1 MIAIVEKVQVK
12 AMKYIF
18 SQSLHKPSWRKH
30 CHSVILS
37 VYCSRV
43 DAKAFGWASM
53 IPLSHLSFA
62 QGGQVKYRPKKKVII
77 KVSHSVVVEGTVCVG
92 GGWGCGRGA
101 KAVRHDR
108 NFCNFFNL
116 NNFTVFNKA

>member
-1 MIAIVEKVQVK
+1 
-12 AMKYIF
+12 
-18 SQSLHKPSWRKH
+18 
-30 CHSVILS
+30 
-37 VYCSRV
+37 
-43 DAKAFGWASM
+43 M

-116 NNFTVFNKA
+116 NNYTVFNKA

>member
-77 KVSHSVVVEGTVCVG
+77 KVSHSVVVSV
-92 GGWGCGRGA
+92 CGRRVGVWEGCKGRQA
-101 KAVRHDR
+101 
-108 NFCNFFNL
+108 
-116 NNFTVFNKA
+116 